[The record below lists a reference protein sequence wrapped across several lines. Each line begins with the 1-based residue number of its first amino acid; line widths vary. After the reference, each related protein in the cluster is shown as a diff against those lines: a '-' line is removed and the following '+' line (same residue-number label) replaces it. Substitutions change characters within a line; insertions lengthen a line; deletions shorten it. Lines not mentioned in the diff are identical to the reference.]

1 MKDEQKRKQVMEHWN
16 QNVACNAPSK
26 CEQRKKKRAARSMK
40 RQIIK
45 DFEEYMNAIA
55 LSDINV

>member
-16 QNVACNAPSK
+16 QNVACNAPSQK
-26 CEQRKKKRAARSMK
+26 EKRRNKRKLRGIK
-40 RQIIK
+40 RQMIK

-55 LSDINV
+55 LSNINV

>member
-16 QNVACNAPSK
+16 QKVACNAPSK
-26 CEQRKKKRAARSMK
+26 KEIRRNKRKLRGIKRTM
-40 RQIIK
+40 IK

-55 LSDINV
+55 LEVT